1 MAITIEKK
9 GDGEPEEKPKKT
21 RRKPG
26 RPKGSKDSAPRRK
39 VTYESHRKMERRLAT
54 LEKNQ
59 RALELEN
66 ARLRDAADE
75 ANPVNFVP
83 HPEHTQGEPLTE
95 GELIHIANGG
105 VKRKQVTDDM
115 MAALA
120 RRAQVA
126 RLLLRGVAQTD
137 ISQHLGVPYTT
148 VQSDMRAIRR
158 EWRES
163 VNSYNISEA
172 VGESLSFYREVR
184 DLALRE
190 ASNPLNKTT
199 DIIGAVNAALK
210 AEDSKNAFLA
220 RMGLYD
226 VLDSEKRDAF
236 RQGKS
241 RELTQDS
248 EEFNNVLSFMSAA
261 ATSEYTELEDIVEA
275 AEFSD
280 VEPFPDE

>member
-1 MAITIEKK
+1 MAVTIEPRDPSK
-9 GDGEPEEKPKKT
+9 

-26 RPKGSKDSAPRRK
+26 RPKGSKDTRKRQRATVSAMEK
-39 VTYESHRKMERRLAT
+39 LERRLAT
-54 LEKNQ
+54 LEKKAQ
-59 RALELEN
+59 GLELEN

-75 ANPVNFVP
+75 ANPVNLVP
-83 HPEHTQGEPLTE
+83 HPEHTKGEPLTE
-95 GELIHIANGG
+95 GELVHIANGG
-105 VKRKQVTDDM
+105 VNRKPMTDDM

-120 RRAQVA
+120 RRSQVA

-137 ISQHLGVPYTT
+137 IAQHLGVPYTT

-163 VNSYNISEA
+163 VNNYNISEA
-172 VGESLSFYREVR
+172 VGESLTFYREVR

-199 DIIGAVNAALK
+199 DIINAASAALR
-210 AEDSKNAFLA
+210 AEDSKNAFLS

-226 VLDSEKRDAF
+226 VLDAEKRDAF

-241 RELTQDS
+241 RELTQDAD
-248 EEFNNVLSFMSAA
+248 EFNNVLSFMNAA
-261 ATSEYTELEDIVEA
+261 ATSELTEVEDIVEA
-275 AEFSD
+275 AQFSD